1 MPLESLLMSFKD
13 QALQEWGDSETDLRA
28 SVHCA
33 KCEGWMALAFSSTAA
48 GVLLGIEPLYLP
60 LPDCI

>member
-1 MPLESLLMSFKD
+1 MSAKDLDGNDWEGCLLLF
-13 QALQEWGDSETDLRA
+13 ATA
-28 SVHCA
+28 SSTI
-33 KCEGWMALAFSSTAA
+33 AFSSTAA